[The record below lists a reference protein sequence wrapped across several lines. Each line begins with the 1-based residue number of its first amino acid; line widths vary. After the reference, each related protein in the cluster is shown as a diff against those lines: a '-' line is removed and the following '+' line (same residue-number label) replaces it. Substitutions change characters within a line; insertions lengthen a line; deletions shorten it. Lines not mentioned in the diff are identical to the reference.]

1 MGDDKNTKNVLLHV
15 YQFHFNYKFTN
26 HIKNMSKNRGN
37 AAQIFDFTFFVIG
50 VKMRD
55 DKKTQH
61 IFHRY
66 ELDFDD
72 KHTHTYFTLTKT

>member
-15 YQFHFNYKFTN
+15 YQFHYNYKFTN
-26 HIKNMSKNRGN
+26 HIKNMSKNKGECCTNVR
-37 AAQIFDFTFFVIG
+37 FYFFVIG

-55 DKKTQH
+55 DKKTKH
-61 IFHRY
+61 ILHRY
-66 ELDFDD
+66 ELDFNY